1 MGDIVPRNQLV
12 KQGVQGIAGIG
23 GGVGLL
29 ILRAIAA
36 IGEGAFS
43 VAGLIVGGVVTV
55 AGFVIMSSPED
66 RSAGMITIGAG
77 ALTLAASLPLVGG
90 IANAFMR
97 IGGFGLIIAG
107 AISLFRFL
115 RNLRRRSR

>member
-36 IGEGAFS
+36 IGEKAFS
-43 VAGLIVGGVVTV
+43 VPGLIIGGVVTV

-66 RSAGMITIGAG
+66 RTAGIVTIGAG
-77 ALTLAASLPLVGG
+77 ALTLAASLPLLEKV
-90 IANAFMR
+90 ANPFMW

>member
-12 KQGVQGIAGIG
+12 KQGVQGIAGVG
-23 GGVGLL
+23 GGIGLL

-66 RSAGMITIGAG
+66 RRAGVITIGAG
-77 ALTLAASLPLVGG
+77 ALTLAASLPLIGG
-90 IANAFMR
+90 VANAFMW

-107 AISLFRFL
+107 AVSLFRFL

>member
-12 KQGVQGIAGIG
+12 KQGVQGIAGVG

-36 IGEGAFS
+36 IGEKAFS
-43 VAGLIVGGVVTV
+43 VPGLIVGGVVTV
-55 AGFVIMSSPED
+55 AGLVIMSSPED
-66 RSAGMITIGAG
+66 RTAGMVTIGAG
-77 ALTLAASLPLVGG
+77 ALTLAASLPLIGG
-90 IANAFMR
+90 IANAFMW

-107 AISLFRFL
+107 GISLFRFL

>member
-12 KQGVQGIAGIG
+12 KQGVQGVAGVG
-23 GGVGLL
+23 GGIGLL
-29 ILRAIAA
+29 ILRAIAS
-36 IGEGAFS
+36 IGEGAIS
-43 VAGLIVGGVVTV
+43 LPGLIVGGVVTV

-66 RSAGMITIGAG
+66 RRAGMVTIGAG
-77 ALTLAASLPLVGG
+77 ALTLAASLPLVGP
-90 IANAFMR
+90 IASPLMW

-107 AISLFRFL
+107 AVSLFRFI

>member
-12 KQGVQGIAGIG
+12 KQGVQGIAGVG
-23 GGVGLL
+23 GGIGLL

-66 RSAGMITIGAG
+66 RRAGVITIGAG
-77 ALTLAASLPLVGG
+77 ALTLAASLPLIGG
-90 IANAFMR
+90 IANAFMW
-97 IGGFGLIIAG
+97 IGGFGLIVAG
-107 AISLFRFL
+107 AVSLFRFL

>member
-66 RSAGMITIGAG
+66 RRAGMITIGAG

-90 IANAFMR
+90 IANAFMW

>member
-66 RSAGMITIGAG
+66 RRAGMITIGAG

-90 IANAFMR
+90 VANAFMW

-107 AISLFRFL
+107 AVSLFRFL

>member
-1 MGDIVPRNQLV
+1 MGEIVPRNQLV
-12 KQGVQGIAGIG
+12 KQGVQGIAGVG
-23 GGVGLL
+23 GGIGLL

-36 IGEGAFS
+36 IGEGAIS
-43 VAGLIVGGVVTV
+43 LPGLIVGGVVAV

-66 RSAGMITIGAG
+66 RRAGIITIGAG
-77 ALTLAASLPLVGG
+77 ALTLAASLPIVGG
-90 IANAFMR
+90 VANAFMW

-107 AISLFRFL
+107 GISLFRFI

>member
-43 VAGLIVGGVVTV
+43 VAGLVVGGVVAV

-66 RSAGMITIGAG
+66 RRAGMITIGAG

-90 IANAFMR
+90 IANAFMW

>member
-12 KQGVQGIAGIG
+12 KQGVHGIAGIG

-29 ILRAIAA
+29 ILKAIAA

-43 VAGLIVGGVVTV
+43 VAGLVAGGVVTV

-66 RSAGMITIGAG
+66 RRAGVITIGAG
-77 ALTLAASLPLVGG
+77 ALTLAASLPLISGV
-90 IANAFMR
+90 ANAFMW
-97 IGGFGLIIAG
+97 IGGFGLIITG

>member
-66 RSAGMITIGAG
+66 RRAGMITIGAG

-90 IANAFMR
+90 VANAFMW

>member
-36 IGEGAFS
+36 IGERAFS
-43 VAGLIVGGVVTV
+43 VAGLVVGGVVAV

-66 RSAGMITIGAG
+66 RRAGMITIGAG

-90 IANAFMR
+90 VANAFMW

>member
-90 IANAFMR
+90 IANAFMW

>member
-29 ILRAIAA
+29 ILRAITN
-36 IGEGAFS
+36 IGDVVFS
-43 VAGLIVGGVVTV
+43 VPGLVVGGVVTI
-55 AGFVIMSSPED
+55 AGLVITSSPED
-66 RSAGMITIGAG
+66 RNAGMITIGAG

-90 IANAFMR
+90 IAKVFMW
-97 IGGFGLIIAG
+97 IGGIGLIAAG
-107 AISLFRFL
+107 AVSLFRFL